1 MNMKKENP
9 VRTLVAKIFEQ
20 KLSSIVKEI
29 GANSDTLHMLGE
41 AAEFMYRQGRFNE
54 GEHIRTASELLVPFL
69 LENYKSNDA
78 PKKSYSPSDYADLFN
93 FLRTFLTLR
102 DIIFYSYDNDE
113 AVKWSMEDN
122 NIKVTLNDDTILR
135 QHASEAMTFGLNSKY
150 TPYEQEQ
157 EKPEVLLKGT
167 RSFDFSN
174 PNVEKAFSSIDSI
187 VGWKIQYYFSY
198 IPEDSDVMLDGYRY
212 STFIGIYKSLLT
224 LALYER
230 YYSKANNISGVI
242 TYREDELLGQAIQ
255 QYPEESRESLTKIF
269 RDIAESS
276 RCTFNYIQQE
286 NKYMLNPTCF
296 SLVDGIANILRLFAK
311 TDPDSFS
318 SNVSKI
324 MGKGLVEEIKLKLEQ
339 YKYYKAYS
347 DVKLDKFDPK
357 LPDIDL
363 LAISYEPSLGFHV
376 FVGEVKNNLPAVW
389 AKDYIKAKGAK
400 GFITKA
406 ISQIETIKS
415 FLLTGDGLAFVHELA
430 VKAFPDLDIDHLFPH
445 GIFVVVDTIII
456 SSQSTGMFFSE
467 NTIPI
472 IDGDTL
478 GHIIDESDGDTNY
491 ILFHLKGHS
500 KFIDECTKR
509 GTKKISVGDYTI
521 EYDTISMEKVYGL
534 SKNEF
539 VSIGAIENLEKESLD
554 SGYTMAGA
562 FRHLGNEAYF
572 MNTDEIPKNMSLF
585 VLH

>member
-1 MNMKKENP
+1 MKKENP

-20 KLSSIVKEI
+20 KLRAIVKDI

-41 AAEFMYRQGRFNE
+41 AAEFMYRQDRFNE

-78 PKKSYSPSDYADLFN
+78 PKKQYSPLDYVELFN

-102 DIIFYSYDNDE
+102 DVIFYSYDNDE
-113 AVKWSMEDN
+113 AVTWKMKDN
-122 NIKVTLNDDTILR
+122 NIKVALNDDSILR
-135 QHASEAMTFGLNSKY
+135 QYASERMTFGLNSKY
-150 TPYEQEQ
+150 TPYDQERDQ
-157 EKPEVLLKGT
+157 PEVLLKGT
-167 RSFDFSN
+167 RPFDFSN
-174 PNVEKAFSSIDSI
+174 PNVEKAFAVIDGI

-198 IPEDSDVMLDGYRY
+198 IPEDSNVMLDGYKY

-230 YYSKANNISGVI
+230 YFSKANNISGVI

-296 SLVDGIANILRLFAK
+296 SLVDGITNMLRHFAK

-318 SNVSKI
+318 SNVSAI
-324 MGKGLVEEIKLKLEQ
+324 MGKGLVEKIKSKLEQ
-339 YKYYKAYS
+339 YPNYKVYS

-389 AKDYIKAKGAK
+389 GKDYLKANGVK

-415 FLLTGDGLAFVHELA
+415 FLKTDDGLAFIYDLA
-430 VKAFPDLDIDHLFPH
+430 AKAFPNLDIGHLFPH
-445 GIFVVVDTIII
+445 GICIVVDTAII
-456 SSQSTGMFFSE
+456 SSQSTGMFFPE

-491 ILFHLKGHS
+491 ILFHLRGHS

-509 GTKKISVGDYTI
+509 ETEEISVGDYTI
-521 EYDTISMEKVYGL
+521 EYDTISMEKIYDL
-534 SKNEF
+534 AKNEF
-539 VSIGAIENLEKESLD
+539 VSIGAIKKLEKESLD

-562 FRHLGNEAYF
+562 FMHLGNEDYF
-572 MNTDEIPKNMSLF
+572 MNTEDIPQNMSLF
-585 VLH
+585 VIH

>member
-1 MNMKKENP
+1 MKKENP
-9 VRTLVAKIFEQ
+9 VRTLVAKTFEK
-20 KLSSIVKEI
+20 KLRAIVKDI

-41 AAEFMYRQGRFNE
+41 AAEFMYRQDRFNE
-54 GEHIRTASELLVPFL
+54 GEHIRTANELIVPFL
-69 LENYKSNDA
+69 LENYKSNAA
-78 PKKSYSPSDYADLFN
+78 PSKQYSLSDYAELFE

-102 DIIFYSYDNDE
+102 DVIFYSYDNDE

-122 NIKVTLNDDTILR
+122 NIKVTLNDDSILR
-135 QHASEAMTFGLNSKY
+135 QYASETMTFILNSKNM
-150 TPYEQEQ
+150 PKDQEQ
-157 EKPEVLLKGT
+157 DKPEELLKGT
-167 RSFDFSN
+167 SPFDFSDS
-174 PNVEKAFSSIDSI
+174 NVEKAFTAIDSI

-198 IPEDSDVMLDGYRY
+198 IPEDSDVMLDGYKY

-230 YYSKANNISGVI
+230 YYSKANNVSGVI
-242 TYREDELLGQAIQ
+242 TYREDELLEQVTQ
-255 QYPEESRESLTKIF
+255 QYPEENRESLTKIF

-276 RCTFNYIQQE
+276 RCTFNHIQQE

-296 SLVDGIANILRLFAK
+296 SLVDGITNMLRLFAK

-318 SNVSKI
+318 SNVSGI
-324 MGKGLVEEIKLKLEQ
+324 MGKGLVEEVKLKLEQ
-339 YKYYKAYS
+339 YPNYKAYS

-363 LAISYEPSLGFHV
+363 FAISYEPSLGFHV

-389 AKDYIKAKGAK
+389 AKDYLKAKGVK

-406 ISQIETIKS
+406 VSQIETIKS
-415 FLLTGDGLAFVHELA
+415 FLHTGDGLAFVHDLA
-430 VKAFPDLDIDHLFPH
+430 VKAFPNLDIDHLFPH
-445 GIFVVVDTIII
+445 GIFIIVDTMII
-456 SSQSTGMFFSE
+456 SSQSTGMFFPE

-491 ILFHLKGHS
+491 ILFHLKGHR

-509 GTKKISVGDYTI
+509 ATKKISVGDYTI
-521 EYDTISMEKVYGL
+521 EYDTISMKKIYGL

-539 VSIGAIENLEKESLD
+539 VSIGAIEKLEKESLD

-562 FRHLGNEAYF
+562 FRHLGNEDYF
-572 MNTDEIPKNMSLF
+572 MNADKVPQNMSLF